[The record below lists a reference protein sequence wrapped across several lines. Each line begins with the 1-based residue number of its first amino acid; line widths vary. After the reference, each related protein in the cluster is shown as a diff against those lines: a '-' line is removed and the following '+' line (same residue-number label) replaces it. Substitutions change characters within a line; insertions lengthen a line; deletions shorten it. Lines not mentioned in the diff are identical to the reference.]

1 MTRISP
7 TDLSFL
13 LLERANRPNHM
24 AAFTIFQKPPGQESS
39 FGPRLFDAYRHSQA
53 AKPFNHKL
61 KWLGRDV
68 ASWETVEPDM
78 GYHIRHIAVPAPGSM
93 QQFHETVSF
102 LNTSLLDRGHP
113 LWECYIIDGI
123 ENDRIA
129 VMIKVH
135 HALIDGEG
143 GLRAM
148 RNFLSD
154 SPDDKTL
161 AGPWMSFENADRP
174 RRTRTIM
181 SRRERLQG
189 MLGGLSKLPGDVF
202 GVSADVVDLGAQSLN
217 LKARK
222 ASLPFTARRTLFNN
236 TPKSAARAYA
246 DVELPLAD
254 VKAVAKATD
263 TSVNDVVMTVID
275 DALHH
280 YLDEHQVPTDRPL
293 VAFMPMSLRDKSGGG
308 GGNQVSAE
316 LIPMGAPQASPVER
330 LKEINTATTSAKDKG
345 RGMQATSRQAYA
357 LLLLSS
363 LTMADTVPW
372 LGKVPSANLVISNM
386 KGPTEQLYLA
396 GAPMVAFNGLPIVP
410 PGAGLN
416 VTFASM
422 NTALCIAIGAAPE
435 AVHEPFRLA
444 ELIEQAFRALQID
457 AGATSPEINPAMAG
471 RRPSLRDRN
480 VNHTTPNSR
489 TP

>member
-13 LLERANRPNHM
+13 LLEKPNRPNHM
-24 AAFTIFQKPPGQESS
+24 AAFTIFEKPSGQESS
-39 FGPRLFDAYRHSQA
+39 FGPRLLDAYRHSQA

-68 ASWETVEPDM
+68 AAWETVEPDM
-78 GYHIRHIAVPAPGSM
+78 NYHIRHIAVPAPGSM
-93 QQFHETVSF
+93 QQFNETVSF

-129 VMIKVH
+129 VMLKVH
-135 HALIDGEG
+135 HSLIDGEG

-154 SPDDKTL
+154 SPDNKTL
-161 AGPWMSFENADRP
+161 AGPWMSFEDADRP
-174 RRTRTIM
+174 HRTRPIV
-181 SRRERLQG
+181 SRAERLQG
-189 MLGGLSKLPGDVF
+189 MLSGLSKLPGGIL
-202 GVSADVVDLGAQSLN
+202 GVGADLVDLGAQSLN

-246 DVELPLAD
+246 DVKLPIAD
-254 VKAVAKATD
+254 VKALAKATD
-263 TSVNDVVMTVID
+263 TSVNDVVMTIID

-280 YLDEHQVPTDRPL
+280 YLSEHRVPTDVPL

-308 GGNQVSAE
+308 GGNQVSAD
-316 LIPMGAPQASPVER
+316 LIPMGAPEASPLER
-330 LKEINTATTSAKDKG
+330 LKEINAATTSAKDKG
-345 RGMQATSRQAYA
+345 RGMQTTSRQFYA
-357 LLLLSS
+357 LFLLGS
-363 LTMADTVPW
+363 LTLSDTVPW
-372 LGKVPSANLVISNM
+372 LDKVPSANLVISNM

-396 GAPMVAFNGLPIVP
+396 GAPLVAFHGLPIVP

-416 VTFASM
+416 VSFASF
-422 NTALCIAIGAAPE
+422 NTELCIAIGAAPE
-435 AVHEPFRLA
+435 AVHEPLRLA
-444 ELIEQAFRALQID
+444 ELIEQAFQDLQNDSGI
-457 AGATSPEINPAMAG
+457 
-471 RRPSLRDRN
+471 
-480 VNHTTPNSR
+480 TTPTAKSR
-489 TP
+489 TR

>member
-13 LLERANRPNHM
+13 LLEKPNRPNHM
-24 AAFTIFQKPPGQESS
+24 AAFTIFQKPTGQESS

-68 ASWETVEPDM
+68 AAWETVEPDM
-78 GYHIRHIAVPAPGSM
+78 NYHIRHIAIPAPGSM

-123 ENDRIA
+123 ENDKIA
-129 VMIKVH
+129 VMLKVH
-135 HALIDGEG
+135 HSLIDGEG

-154 SPDDKTL
+154 SPDTEALD
-161 AGPWMSFENADRP
+161 GPWMSFESADRP
-174 RRTRTIM
+174 HRTRAIV
-181 SRRERLQG
+181 SRAERLQG
-189 MLGGLSKLPGDVF
+189 MLSGVSKLPG
-202 GVSADVVDLGAQSLN
+202 GVLGVGADLVDLGAQSLN

-246 DVELPLAD
+246 DVKLPIAD
-254 VKAVAKATD
+254 VKALAKATD
-263 TSVNDVVMTVID
+263 TSVNDVVMTIID

-280 YLDEHQVPTDRPL
+280 YLGEHRVPTDVPL
-293 VAFMPMSLRDKSGGG
+293 VAFMPMSLRDKAGGG
-308 GGNQVSAE
+308 GGNQVSAD
-316 LIPMGAPQASPVER
+316 LIPMGAPEASLLER
-330 LKEINTATTSAKDKG
+330 LKEINAATTSAKDKG
-345 RGMQATSRQAYA
+345 RGMQTTSRQVYA
-357 LLLLSS
+357 LFLMGS
-363 LTMADTVPW
+363 LTLSDTVPW
-372 LGKVPSANLVISNM
+372 LDKVPSANLVISNM

-396 GAPMVAFNGLPIVP
+396 GAPLVAFHGLPIVP

-416 VTFASM
+416 VSFASF
-422 NTALCIAIGAAPE
+422 NTELCIAIGAAPE

-444 ELIEQAFRALQID
+444 ELIEQAFSELQI
-457 AGATSPEINPAMAG
+457 GSGI
-471 RRPSLRDRN
+471 
-480 VNHTTPNSR
+480 TTPTSNSR

>member
-1 MTRISP
+1 MSRINP

-13 LLERANRPNHM
+13 LLEKPNRPNHM

-61 KWLGRDV
+61 KWLGKDV
-68 ASWETVEPDM
+68 AAWETVEPDM
-78 GYHIRHIAVPAPGSM
+78 QNHVRHIAIPAPGSM

-102 LNTSLLDRGHP
+102 LNTGLLDRGHP

-129 VMIKVH
+129 VMLKVH

-154 SPDDKTL
+154 SPDDTTL
-161 AGPWMSFENADRP
+161 AGPWMPFENGDRP
-174 RRTRTIM
+174 RRARTST
-181 SRRERLQG
+181 SRSERLQG
-189 MLGGLSKLPGDVF
+189 MLGGLSTLPGSVF
-202 GVSADVVDLGAQSLN
+202 GVGADVVDLGAQSLK

-246 DVELPLAD
+246 NVELSLAD
-254 VKAVAKATD
+254 VKSIAKATD
-263 TSVNDVVMTVID
+263 TSLNDVVMAIID

-280 YLDEHQVPTDRPL
+280 YLIEHQAPTDLPL

-308 GGNQVSAE
+308 GGNQVSAD
-316 LIPMGAPQASPVER
+316 LIPMGAPESSPIER

-345 RGMQATSRQAYA
+345 RRMQTTSRQAYA
-357 LLLLSS
+357 LFLLGS
-363 LTMADTVPW
+363 LTLADTVPW
-372 LGKVPSANLVISNM
+372 LDKVPSANLVISNM
-386 KGPTEQLYLA
+386 KGPSEQLYLA
-396 GAPMVAFNGLPIVP
+396 GAPLVAFHGLPIVP

-416 VTFASM
+416 VSFASF
-422 NTALCIAIGAAPE
+422 NTELCLAIGAAPE
-435 AVHEPFRLA
+435 AVHEPYRLA
-444 ELIEQAFRALQID
+444 ELIEQAFRTLQKES
-457 AGATSPEINPAMAG
+457 GATSPTPAGHGAGLREQNP
-471 RRPSLRDRN
+471 
-480 VNHTTPNSR
+480 NHTPSKSR

>member
-13 LLERANRPNHM
+13 LLEKPNRPNHM
-24 AAFTIFQKPPGQESS
+24 AAFTIFQKPTGQESS
-39 FGPRLFDAYRHSQA
+39 FGPRLLDAYRHSQA

-68 ASWETVEPDM
+68 AAWETVEPDM
-78 GYHIRHIAVPAPGSM
+78 NYHIRHIAVPAPGSM
-93 QQFHETVSF
+93 QQFNETVSF

-113 LWECYIIDGI
+113 LWECYIVDGI

-129 VMIKVH
+129 VMLKVH
-135 HALIDGEG
+135 HSLIDGEG

-174 RRTRTIM
+174 RQTRTTM
-181 SRRERLQG
+181 SRGERLQS
-189 MLGGLSKLPGDVF
+189 MLSGLSKLPG
-202 GVSADVVDLGAQSLN
+202 GVLGVGEDLVDLGAQSLN

-246 DVELPLAD
+246 DVKLPIAD
-254 VKAVAKATD
+254 VKALAKATD
-263 TSVNDVVMTVID
+263 TSVNDVVMTIID

-280 YLDEHQVPTDRPL
+280 YLGEHRVPIDVPL

-316 LIPMGAPQASPVER
+316 LIPMGAPEASPLER
-330 LKEINTATTSAKDKG
+330 LKEINAATTSAKDKG
-345 RGMQATSRQAYA
+345 RGMQTASRQAYA
-357 LLLLSS
+357 LFLLGS
-363 LTMADTVPW
+363 LTLADSVPW
-372 LGKVPSANLVISNM
+372 LDKVPSANLVISNM

-396 GAPMVAFNGLPIVP
+396 GAPLVAFHGLPIVP

-416 VTFASM
+416 VSFASF
-422 NTALCIAIGAAPE
+422 NTELCIAIGAAPE

-444 ELIEQAFRALQID
+444 ELIERAFRALQTDSGI
-457 AGATSPEINPAMAG
+457 
-471 RRPSLRDRN
+471 
-480 VNHTTPNSR
+480 TTPTAKSR

>member
-1 MTRISP
+1 MTRIAP
-7 TDLSFL
+7 MDLSFL
-13 LLERANRPNHM
+13 LLERPNRPNHM
-24 AAFTIFQKPPGQESS
+24 AAFTIFEKPEGQESS

-68 ASWETVEPDM
+68 AEWETVEPDM
-78 GYHIRHIAVPAPGSM
+78 HYHVRHLAIPAPGSM

-113 LWECYIIDGI
+113 LWECYLIDGI
-123 ENDRIA
+123 ENGRIA

-154 SPDDKTL
+154 SPDNMTL
-161 AGPWMSFENADRP
+161 AGPWMAVENADTP
-174 RRTRTIM
+174 RR
-181 SRRERLQG
+181 SRPSVSQIERLQS
-189 MLGGLSKLPGDVF
+189 MLSGLGKLPGDAL
-202 GVSADVVDLGAQSLN
+202 GMGADVLDLGAQSLN
-217 LKARK
+217 LKPRK
-222 ASLPFTARRTLFNN
+222 ASLPFTARHTLFNN

-246 DVELPLAD
+246 DVEVPLAD

-263 TSVNDVVMTVID
+263 TSVNDVVMTIID
-275 DALHH
+275 DALHR
-280 YLDEHQVPTDRPL
+280 YLGEHQAPTDQPL

-316 LIPMGAPQASPVER
+316 LIPMGAPDAGLLER
-330 LKEINTATTSAKDKG
+330 LKEINAATTSAKDKG
-345 RGMQATSRQAYA
+345 RGMQTTSRQVYA
-357 LLLLSS
+357 LLLLGS
-363 LTMADTVPW
+363 LTMSDFVPW
-372 LGKVPSANLVISNM
+372 LGRVPSANLVISNM
-386 KGPTEQLYLA
+386 KGPNEQLYLA
-396 GAPMVAFNGLPIVP
+396 GAKVVAFHGLPIVP

-416 VTFASM
+416 VTFASF
-422 NTALCIAIGAAPE
+422 NTELCIAIGAAPE

-444 ELIEQAFRALQID
+444 ELIERAFRALQID
-457 AGATSPEINPAMAG
+457 SGTTSPTSAG
-471 RRPSLRDRN
+471 RRPSKRDQNANR
-480 VNHTTPNSR
+480 TTPKSR

>member
-1 MTRISP
+1 MSRISP

-68 ASWETVEPDM
+68 AAWETVEPDM
-78 GYHIRHIAVPAPGSM
+78 DNHIRHIAIPAPGSM

-102 LNTSLLDRGHP
+102 LNTGLLDRGHP

-129 VMIKVH
+129 VMLKVH

-154 SPDDKTL
+154 SPDDTTL
-161 AGPWMSFENADRP
+161 AGPWMPFENGDRP
-174 RRTRTIM
+174 RRAGTST
-181 SRRERLQG
+181 SRSERLQG
-189 MLGGLSKLPGDVF
+189 MLGGLSTLPESVF
-202 GVSADVVDLGAQSLN
+202 GVGADVVDLGAQSLN

-222 ASLPFTARRTLFNN
+222 ASLPFTARRTLFNS

-246 DVELPLAD
+246 NVELSLAD
-254 VKAVAKATD
+254 VKSVAKATD
-263 TSVNDVVMTVID
+263 TSLNDVVMTIID

-280 YLDEHQVPTDRPL
+280 YLDEHQAPTDRPL
-293 VAFMPMSLRDKSGGG
+293 VAFMPMSLRDKPGGG
-308 GGNQVSAE
+308 GGNQVSAD
-316 LIPMGAPQASPVER
+316 LIPMGAPESSPLDR

-345 RGMQATSRQAYA
+345 RGMQTTSRQAYA
-357 LLLLSS
+357 LFLLGS
-363 LTMADTVPW
+363 LTLADIVPW
-372 LGKVPSANLVISNM
+372 LDKVPSANLVISNM
-386 KGPTEQLYLA
+386 KGPSEQLYLA
-396 GAPMVAFNGLPIVP
+396 GAPLVAFRGLPIVP

-416 VTFASM
+416 VSFASF
-422 NTALCIAIGAAPE
+422 NTELCIAIGAAPE

-444 ELIEQAFRALQID
+444 ELIAQAFRTLQKESGTTD
-457 AGATSPEINPAMAG
+457 
-471 RRPSLRDRN
+471 L
-480 VNHTTPNSR
+480 NHTTPKTR

>member
-13 LLERANRPNHM
+13 LLEKPNRPNHM
-24 AAFTIFQKPPGQESS
+24 AAYTVFQKPPGQESS

-68 ASWETVEPDM
+68 AAWETVEPDM
-78 GYHIRHIAVPAPGSM
+78 NYHIRHIAVPGPGSM
-93 QQFHETVSF
+93 QQFDETVAF

-113 LWECYIIDGI
+113 LWACYIIDGI

-129 VMIKVH
+129 VMLKVH
-135 HALIDGEG
+135 HSLIDGEG

-154 SPDDKTL
+154 SPDSE
-161 AGPWMSFENADRP
+161 AMNGPWMSFASADRP
-174 RRTRTIM
+174 HRTRPIV
-181 SRRERLQG
+181 SRAERLQG
-189 MLGGLSKLPGDVF
+189 MLSGLSKLPG
-202 GVSADVVDLGAQSLN
+202 GVLGVGADLADLGAQSLN

-246 DVELPLAD
+246 DVKLPIAD
-254 VKAVAKATD
+254 VKALAKATD
-263 TSVNDVVMTVID
+263 TSVNDVVMTIID

-280 YLDEHQVPTDRPL
+280 YLDEHRVPTDLPL

-316 LIPMGAPQASPVER
+316 LIPMGAPDASPLER
-330 LKEINTATTSAKDKG
+330 LKEINAATTSAKDKG
-345 RGMQATSRQAYA
+345 RAMQTASRQVYA
-357 LLLLSS
+357 LFLMGTLTLS
-363 LTMADTVPW
+363 DTVPW
-372 LGKVPSANLVISNM
+372 LDKVPSANLVISNM

-396 GAPMVAFNGLPIVP
+396 GATLVAFHGLPIVP

-416 VTFASM
+416 VSFASF
-422 NTALCIAIGAAPE
+422 NTELCIAIGAAPE
-435 AVHEPFRLA
+435 AVHEPLRLA
-444 ELIEQAFRALQID
+444 ELIERAFKDLQTD
-457 AGATSPEINPAMAG
+457 SG
-471 RRPSLRDRN
+471 L
-480 VNHTTPNSR
+480 TTPTAKSR
-489 TP
+489 TR